1 MVNTEK
7 NIFLIGMM
15 GTWKSTVGRL
25 LAKRLPFSYLDID
38 EKIEE
43 FYNMSVS
50 DIFLELGEN
59 KFRESEQAYFC
70 EKAKIGGFIIS
81 TGGGIII
88 SKKNRNCISNNGF
101 SILLTAEPEIIAS
114 RIKKPGK
121 RPLLL
126 NSKDITETLEKLWLE
141 RKAYYYDCADLVINN
156 NNLTSEDT
164 VNEIWGKIK

>member
-1 MVNTEK
+1 MINTAK
-7 NIFLIGMM
+7 NIILIGMM

-25 LAKRLPFSYLDID
+25 LAKHLPFSFLDID
-38 EKIEE
+38 EKIEG

-50 DIFLELGEN
+50 DIFSELGEK

-70 EKAKIGGFIIS
+70 EKAIMGGFIIS
-81 TGGGIII
+81 TGGGLII
-88 SKKNRNCISNNGF
+88 SQKNRNCISNNGF
-101 SILLTAEPEIIAS
+101 SILLTAAPSIIAS

-126 NSKDITETLEKLWLE
+126 NSKNMTETLEKIWQE

-156 NNLTSEDT
+156 DNLTSVQT
-164 VNEIWGKIK
+164 VNEILGKIK